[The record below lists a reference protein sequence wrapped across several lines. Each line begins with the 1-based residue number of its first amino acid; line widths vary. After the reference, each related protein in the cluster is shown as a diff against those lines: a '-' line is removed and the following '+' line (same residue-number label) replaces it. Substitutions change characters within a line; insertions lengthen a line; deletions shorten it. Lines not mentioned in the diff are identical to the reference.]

1 MNKSYGRWPSLP
13 KLPKPLLTEQQSDA
27 ISDFRMNTIALL
39 KKYKRRN
46 VK

>member
-1 MNKSYGRWPSLP
+1 MNKNYGRWLKLP
-13 KLPKPLLTEQQSDA
+13 KSRKPLLTERQSDA